1 MLNDYQIL
9 GLNSNA
15 SEEEVKSKYKKLA
28 LKYHPDKN
36 NTPEASEKFKKVS
49 EAYHNIINK
58 KQENVNSN
66 TNIRQIN
73 PEELFRTI
81 FSQMRMSQVSNIN
94 ISPLPSQTT
103 FTSKSIKIIDG
114 KIVETITEKKNG
126 VTRTRTIIKDV

>member
-9 GLNSNA
+9 GLNNNA

-58 KQENVNSN
+58 KQDNVNS
-66 TNIRQIN
+66 NIRQIN
-73 PEELFRTI
+73 PEELFKTM

-114 KIVETITEKKNG
+114 KVVETITEKKNG
-126 VTRTRTIIKDV
+126 VTRTRTIIKDI